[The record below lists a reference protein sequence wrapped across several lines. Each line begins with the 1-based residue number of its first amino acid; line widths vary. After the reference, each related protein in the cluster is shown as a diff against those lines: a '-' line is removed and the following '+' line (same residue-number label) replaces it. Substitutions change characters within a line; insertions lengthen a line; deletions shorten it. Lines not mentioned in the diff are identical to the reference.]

1 MSYSS
6 LSDDPPLLDNYRL
19 REANKICDFLLNR
32 ALMPEAVTVNQLQ
45 HAHSAA
51 LSSKMARILI
61 PSTLCCGSKED
72 WTFTNQVNS
81 CDQSRR
87 PRNREEPCGGVISRS
102 FLSSCRDPQAGL
114 FVIARTKWCSII
126 LRRSPLCQRRRISS
140 TSCCPRRRGKH
151 LLV

>member
-81 CDQSRR
+81 CD
-87 PRNREEPCGGVISRS
+87 RNREGQE
-102 FLSSCRDPQAGL
+102 
-114 FVIARTKWCSII
+114 IARNRAEALFPAAFSAPAVIHKPACS
-126 LRRSPLCQRRRISS
+126 L
-140 TSCCPRRRGKH
+140 
-151 LLV
+151 